1 LVKLPV
7 FEELSFMEV
16 NQVKPDRDVAIEHQ
30 NVPVAHE
37 GLHNFLY
44 SSDSEHS
51 TSTAISELENDGTQV
66 MSIDMWRALATNAKV
81 AGVYAVTDCSG
92 NTQYVGYS
100 RNILLSING
109 HIAQNGAENCAFV
122 RVQTFK
128 FPKREEMQSLRDAW
142 IAEIGSIPPGNGAE
156 SEMWASTVGQA
167 ARSAM
172 SAAEQQA
179 YEEKKLKLRKAMAD
193 STLSKEL
200 ETAAK
205 SDGEGDK
212 HLEAVVN
219 NDADWS
225 AVIQSQTQETKA
237 GE

>member
-1 LVKLPV
+1 
-7 FEELSFMEV
+7 MEV
-16 NQVKPDRDVAIEHQ
+16 NQVNADRDVAIEHQ

-51 TSTAISELENDGTQV
+51 AATAISEVENDGTQV
-66 MSIDMWRALATNAKV
+66 MSIDTWRALATNAKV
-81 AGVYAVTDCSG
+81 AGVYAVIDASG

-109 HIAQNGAENCAFV
+109 HIAQNGAENCVFL

-128 FPKREEMQSLRDAW
+128 FPKREEMESLRDAW
-142 IAEIGSIPPGNGAE
+142 IAELGSIPPGNCAQ

-172 SAAEQQA
+172 SATEQQA

-193 STLSKEL
+193 STLTKEL

-205 SDGEGDK
+205 IDEQHK

-219 NDADWS
+219 NDDDWS
-225 AVIQSQTQETKA
+225 AVIQSQTQETKS
-237 GE
+237 EK

>member
-1 LVKLPV
+1 
-7 FEELSFMEV
+7 MEV
-16 NQVKPDRDVAIEHQ
+16 NQVNTDGDVAIEHQ
-30 NVPVAHE
+30 NVPIAHE

-51 TSTAISELENDGTQV
+51 ASTAISEVENDGTQV
-66 MSIDMWRALATNAKV
+66 MSIDTWRALATNAKV
-81 AGVYAVTDCSG
+81 AGVYAVIDASS

-128 FPKREEMQSLRDAW
+128 FPKREEMESLRDTW
-142 IAEIGSIPPGNGAE
+142 IAELGTIPPGNDVD

-172 SAAEQQA
+172 SATEQQA

-193 STLSKEL
+193 STLTKEL

-205 SDGEGDK
+205 IDGERHQ
-212 HLEAVVN
+212 HLEAAVN
-219 NDADWS
+219 NDDWS
-225 AVIQSQTQETKA
+225 AVIQSQTQETKSD
-237 GE
+237 E

>member
-1 LVKLPV
+1 
-7 FEELSFMEV
+7 MEA
-16 NQVKPDRDVAIEHQ
+16 NQVNADRDVAIEHQ

-51 TSTAISELENDGTQV
+51 AAAAISELENDGTQV
-66 MSIDMWRALATNAKV
+66 MSIDTWRALATNAKV
-81 AGVYAVTDCSG
+81 AGVYAVMDISRQ
-92 NTQYVGYS
+92 TQYIGYS

-109 HIAQNGAENCAFV
+109 HIAQNGAENCAFL

-128 FPKREEMQSLRDAW
+128 FPKREEMESVRDAW
-142 IAEIGSIPPGNGAE
+142 IASIGSIPPGNVAD
-156 SEMWASTVGQA
+156 SEMWAATVGQA

-172 SAAEQQA
+172 SAEEQKA

-193 STLSKEL
+193 STLTKEL

-205 SDGEGDK
+205 SEGERAKD
-212 HLEAVVN
+212 LEAAVN
-219 NDADWS
+219 NDDWS
-225 AVIQSQTQETKA
+225 AVIQSQTQETKS

>member
-1 LVKLPV
+1 
-7 FEELSFMEV
+7 MEV
-16 NQVKPDRDVAIEHQ
+16 NQVNADRDVAIEHQ

-51 TSTAISELENDGTQV
+51 AENAISELENDGTQV
-66 MSIDMWRALATNAKV
+66 MSIDTWRALATNAKV
-81 AGVYAVTDCSG
+81 AGVYAVIDTSN

-109 HIAQNGAENCAFV
+109 HIAQNGAKNCAFL

-128 FPKREEMQSLRDAW
+128 FPKRESMESLQDMW
-142 IAEIGSIPPGNGAE
+142 IAEIGSIPPGNGAD

-172 SAAEQQA
+172 SATEQQA

-193 STLSKEL
+193 SSLTKEL

-205 SDGEGDK
+205 IDGGQHK

-219 NDADWS
+219 IDDDWS
-225 AVIQSQTQETKA
+225 AVIQSQTQETKS
-237 GE
+237 EK

>member
-1 LVKLPV
+1 
-7 FEELSFMEV
+7 MEA
-16 NQVKPDRDVAIEHQ
+16 NQVNVDRDVAIEHQ
-30 NVPVAHE
+30 NVPAAHE

-51 TSTAISELENDGTQV
+51 AAAAISELENDGTQV
-66 MSIDMWRALATNAKV
+66 MSIDTWRALATNAKV
-81 AGVYAVTDCSG
+81 AGVYAVMDISRK
-92 NTQYVGYS
+92 TQYVGYS

-109 HIAQNGAENCAFV
+109 HIAQNGAENCAFL

-128 FPKREEMQSLRDAW
+128 FPKREEMESVRDAW
-142 IAEIGSIPPGNGAE
+142 IASIGSIPPGNGAE
-156 SEMWASTVGQA
+156 SEMWAATVGQA

-172 SAAEQQA
+172 SAEEQKA

-193 STLSKEL
+193 STLTKEL

-205 SDGEGDK
+205 SEGERHP
-212 HLEAVVN
+212 HLEAAVN
-219 NDADWS
+219 NDDWS
-225 AVIQSQTQETKA
+225 AVIQSQTQETKS

>member
-1 LVKLPV
+1 
-7 FEELSFMEV
+7 MEV
-16 NQVKPDRDVAIEHQ
+16 NQVNTDGDVAIEHQ
-30 NVPVAHE
+30 NVPIAHE

-51 TSTAISELENDGTQV
+51 ASTAISEVENDGTQV
-66 MSIDMWRALATNAKV
+66 MSIDTWRALATNAKV
-81 AGVYAVTDCSG
+81 AGVYAVIDASG

-109 HIAQNGAENCAFV
+109 HIAQNGEENCAFL

-128 FPKREEMQSLRDAW
+128 FPKREEMESLRDAW
-142 IAEIGSIPPGNGAE
+142 IAELGTIPPGNDVD

-172 SAAEQQA
+172 SATEQQA

-193 STLSKEL
+193 STLTKEL

-205 SDGEGDK
+205 IDGERHQ
-212 HLEAVVN
+212 HLEAAVN
-219 NDADWS
+219 NDDWS
-225 AVIQSQTQETKA
+225 AVIQSQTQETKSD
-237 GE
+237 E

>member
-1 LVKLPV
+1 
-7 FEELSFMEV
+7 MEV
-16 NQVKPDRDVAIEHQ
+16 NQVKADRDVAIEHQ

-51 TSTAISELENDGTQV
+51 AENAISELENDGTQI
-66 MSIDMWRALATNAKV
+66 MSIDTWRQIATNAKV
-81 AGVYAVTDCSG
+81 AGVYAVTNTSG
-92 NTQYVGYS
+92 NTQYIGYS

-109 HIAQNGAENCAFV
+109 HIAENGAENCAFV

-128 FPKREEMQSLRDAW
+128 FPKREEMEILRDVW
-142 IAEIGSIPPGNGAE
+142 IADLGSIPPGNGAQ

-172 SAAEQQA
+172 SATEQQA

-205 SDGEGDK
+205 IDGEQHK

-219 NDADWS
+219 NDDWS
-225 AVIQSQTQETKA
+225 AVIQSQTQETKS